1 MAVTEAFAE
10 SAIVHVPVPLQ
21 PPDHPA
27 KVEPLWGVAV
37 SVTFVPLLNIAL
49 QAWLQ
54 LIPDGE
60 LVTVPLPVP
69 LVCTD
74 S

>member
-1 MAVTEAFAE
+1 MAVTEVFAE
-10 SAIVHVPVPLQ
+10 IMRLHAPVPLH

-49 QAWLQ
+49 HAWLQ
-54 LIPDGE
+54 LMPDGE

-69 LVCTD
+69 LVC
-74 S
+74 SES